1 MLSNEMF
8 KVVYNNCYG
17 GFDLSAEGLA
27 EYNRQ
32 TSKNITIP
40 DYINREDTVLITM
53 VETMDPKKIN
63 SKNSKLKI
71 TEFDK
76 KFKSFLSWD
85 DYDGKES
92 VKIDYNKYIVHTVE
106 FIINKDISDDE
117 KIKIISNLYTD
128 LENVKCL
135 KCNAYMCMHI
145 RPIRI

>member
-40 DYINREDTVLITM
+40 DYIDREDIVLIIM
-53 VETMDPKKIN
+53 VETMDAKKIN
-63 SKNSKLKI
+63 TKNSKLKI
-71 TEFDK
+71 KEFDK
-76 KFKSFLSWD
+76 KFKSFLSWY

-92 VKIDYNKYIVHTVE
+92 VKIDYDKYIVNNVE
-106 FIINKDISDDE
+106 FIINSDISAEE
-117 KIKIISNLYTD
+117 KIKLISNLYTD
-128 LENVKCL
+128 LESVK
-135 KCNAYMCMHI
+135 
-145 RPIRI
+145 